1 MEYLTAEQAAEA
13 ARGLTFEKVWAA
25 LMESR
30 LRMEEMRA
38 ENQKRDEEWR
48 VENQK
53 RDEEFQK
60 RMEESHQAM
69 KESQQAMKKTV
80 DELSK
85 NIGGVNNSLGRFT
98 ESLFSVGL
106 DKRFNE
112 LGYEF
117 TKQAPHVKFNDKAS
131 GKVLAEADYFLED
144 GQYAMAVEVK
154 TDLRITDVD
163 EHVVRIKAIR
173 GYFDERS
180 DKRLLVGVVAGG
192 VIHGNVMQYA
202 HEQGFYV
209 ITQAGDSAVI
219 AEPPQGF
226 KAREW

>member
-1 MEYLTAEQAAEA
+1 MDTITAEQAAEDA
-13 ARGLTFEKVWAA
+13 KGLTFETVWAA

-30 LRMEEMRA
+30 R
-38 ENQKRDEEWR
+38 RDEEMR

-69 KESQQAMKKTV
+69 KKTV

-85 NIGGVNNSLGRFT
+85 NVGGVNNSLGRFT

-106 DKRFNE
+106 DKKFNE

-117 TKQAPHVKFNDKAS
+117 TKQGPHVKFNDKAS

-144 GQYAMAVEVK
+144 GSYAMAVEVK
-154 TDLRITDVD
+154 TDLKISDVD
-163 EHVVRIKAIR
+163 EHVDRIKAIR

-180 DKRLLVGVVAGG
+180 DQRVLVGAVAGG

-202 HEQGFYV
+202 HKQGFYV

-219 AEPPQGF
+219 ADLPQGF